1 MIFFLTLCKAILRKI
16 STAIFCIFPIDE
28 KTVVFDNFNGGGF
41 GCNPKYIAQALK
53 NSGLKLIWL
62 VHSPRSGQF
71 PSYIIPIKYDS
82 LRAWYYLETAKVF
95 VSNVRNSKGIVK
107 RAGQKYLQTWHASL
121 GPKMIEKDAE
131 CSLSSSYIRQAKQNG
146 IDTDLMFANNVLME
160 KIFKTAF
167 WYSGEVIRCGIP
179 RNTCLINCSNW
190 DKDRLK
196 NKLGLPLDSL
206 VCLYAPTWRNVGY
219 KIPLFDFEKCM
230 QVLKQ
235 RFNKDITFCIRFHP
249 NSNVSEYELTEDIV
263 DLSKYPD
270 AQELLGV
277 VDILISDYSSI
288 MEDFVFTERPAF
300 MFIPDYDSY
309 IKDRQFYYSLSRR
322 PYPICKTEDELWSE
336 IRSFSEIK
344 LKERIDGF
352 KKEFDICEDGSGS
365 ICIANIIQDWCK
377 N

>member
-1 MIFFLTLCKAILRKI
+1 MISICSLFRSVSRRLVTVFFRM
-16 STAIFCIFPIDE
+16 FPINPR
-28 KTVVFDNFNGGGF
+28 TVVFDNFNGGGF

-53 NSGLKLIWL
+53 DSGLKLIWL
-62 VHSPRSGQF
+62 AKSVRDDQF
-71 PSYIIPIKYDS
+71 PSYITIVKYDS
-82 LRAWYYLETAKVF
+82 PRAWYYLSTTGVF
-95 VSNVRNSKGIVK
+95 VSNVRNSKGVK
-107 RAGQKYLQTWHASL
+107 KRSEQKFIQTWHASL
-121 GPKMIEKDAE
+121 GPKMVEKDAE
-131 CSLSSSYIRQAKQNG
+131 GSLSSSYIRQAKQNG
-146 IDTDLMFANNVLME
+146 IDTDLMFANNKLME

-167 WYSGEVIRCGIP
+167 WYSGEVIRCGVP

-190 DKDRLK
+190 DIDRLK
-196 NKLGLPLDSL
+196 VKLGLPLDSL
-206 VCLYAPTWRNVGY
+206 VCLYAPTWRSAGY
-219 KIPLFDFEKCM
+219 KMPLFDFEECI

-235 RFNKDITFCIRFHP
+235 RFNKDITLCVRFHP

-270 AQELLGV
+270 AQELIGA

-309 IKDRQFYYSLSRR
+309 IKDRQFYYPLSKR

-344 LKERIDGF
+344 LKERIDRF
-352 KKEFDICEDGSGS
+352 KKEFDICEDGSGA
-365 ICIANIIQDWCK
+365 IHIANIILDWCK
-377 N
+377 K